1 MFLED
6 LLRAAH
12 LRIPFS
18 VGNYLL
24 LTGEAPNRPIR
35 VNMPTELTGAT
46 LADEV
51 FSLINTLGVEDTILV
66 LKILIV
72 NIGR

>member
-1 MFLED
+1 
-6 LLRAAH
+6 
-12 LRIPFS
+12 
-18 VGNYLL
+18 
-24 LTGEAPNRPIR
+24 
-35 VNMPTELTGAT
+35 MPTEVTGAT